1 MVREVASL
9 QPRAQGASTLRVAL
23 AAGETGW
30 ADETQRILA
39 RRGGICQRIA
49 IEEAPEAPAG
59 VVGLAPREAIAPAQ
73 AAELAPICARSARA
87 GRPVVILAAF
97 PRQLGS
103 RGDAQA
109 ASLAFLRAHGAV
121 LCPDP
126 DSWLEALVLLGA
138 FGLPPGPRIAVVAPA
153 GSWISSSAQFLANEA
168 AASGGRFAALLP
180 EAARVGST
188 DVVLIDRDEMASAR
202 ERTGTALLVPVVG
215 RAELCEER
223 PVLVGLRAALAA
235 ATAAGRLRERLAA
248 GLGPAEPAEADD
260 LQVDRARFERQLGKL
275 SERAGDHESKVLL
288 AAWGMSITRQAV
300 ATTPSAATR
309 LAKRAGYPVEIKPWG
324 PDVPSELDGCPVE
337 RGLETAADVRR
348 ACAAV
353 ARATGHPEGTA
364 VIVRETPPAGR
375 ELRARVARLGELGL
389 TVILDVVGA
398 PGPIAA
404 PAPLRRI
411 DAEELARHVEASRLG
426 DPQPDR
432 TSLADLLRRAS
443 FLVATSERIESLD
456 LCRVIAAARGDGVV
470 VADARL
476 ELSD

>member
-23 AAGETGW
+23 AAGEPAW
-30 ADETQRILA
+30 SDEVQRVLA
-39 RRGGICQRIA
+39 RRGGVCHRIA
-49 IEEAPEAPAG
+49 IDEAPEAAAA
-59 VVGLAPREAIAPAQ
+59 VVGLAPREPISPAE
-73 AAELAPICARSARA
+73 AAQLAPVCARAARA

-97 PRQLGS
+97 PRALGG

-109 ASLAFLRAHGAV
+109 AALAFLRAHGAV
-121 LCPDP
+121 LCADP
-126 DSWLEALVLLGA
+126 DAWLEALVLLGA
-138 FGLPPGPRIAVVAPA
+138 FGLPPGPRIAVVAPP

-168 AASGGRFAALLP
+168 TASGGRFAALLP
-180 EAARVGST
+180 EAGRVAAT
-188 DVVLIDRDEMASAR
+188 DIVLIDRDEIAAAR
-202 ERTGTALLVPVVG
+202 ERAGGALLVPLVG
-215 RAELCEER
+215 RAELCEDR
-223 PVLVGLRAALAA
+223 PVLVGLRPALAA
-235 ATAAGRLRERLAA
+235 ASAVGRLRERLTA
-248 GLGPAEPAEADD
+248 GLGAAEPGEVEE
-260 LQVDRARFERQLGKL
+260 LGVDRARFERQLGRL
-275 SERAGDHESKVLL
+275 AGRAGDHESKVLL
-288 AAWGMSITRQAV
+288 AAWGVPITRQAV

-309 LAKRAGYPVEIKPWG
+309 LAKRAGYPVEVKPWG

-337 RGLETAADVRR
+337 RGLATAADVRR

-353 ARATGHPEGTA
+353 ARATGNPDGTA

-375 ELRARVARLGELGL
+375 ELRARIIRMGELGL

-398 PGPIAA
+398 PGPVAA

-432 TSLADLLRRAS
+432 AALADLLRRAS

-456 LCRVIAAARGDGVV
+456 LSRVIAAARGDGVL
-470 VADARL
+470 VADARA
-476 ELSD
+476 ELGD